1 VPDHLRPRCSD
12 RSLLCCDVGPSKHS
26 PTIRFTLTAFIYS
39 LRLQTKDT
47 FIASPNFFRLIT
59 DLQFQRCLSQAVST
73 HRLFPVLPS
82 LLPQIATYRQTPF
95 TFQDLEA
102 ESKDPSMR
110 YNWMLGPANTVAA
123 FCKTEETART
133 KALYISSFLIHPS
146 YRGLGLGGHFLSNL
160 LEQARQD
167 QYTKVILKVHEDNQ
181 TAQRLY
187 INHGFQTK
195 QKWNKRYEMERL
207 L

>member
-1 VPDHLRPRCSD
+1 M
-12 RSLLCCDVGPSKHS
+12 
-26 PTIRFTLTAFIYS
+26 
-39 LRLQTKDT
+39 
-47 FIASPNFFRLIT
+47 
-59 DLQFQRCLSQAVST
+59 
-73 HRLFPVLPS
+73 LPS

-95 TFQDLEA
+95 TLQDLEA
-102 ESKDPSMR
+102 ESKDPSAQ

-123 FCKTEETART
+123 FCKTEETKKGNAI
-133 KALYISSFLIHPS
+133 YISSFLIHPK
-146 YRGLGLGGHFLSNL
+146 YRGLGLGAQFLSNL

-187 INHGFQTK
+187 TKQGFK
-195 QKWNKRYEMERL
+195 SIQKWNKRFEMERL